1 VRCAKGKAVQLQ
13 GPFTLPPFFDYA
25 ATFLYAISGALI
37 AARRH
42 YDFSGIL
49 ALALVSSTGGG
60 LLRDGLFLQSGPP
73 LLLRTPVYLALIGI
87 ATTIIVSIGPYVLRL
102 PFFEQVV
109 ALMDALGLGAYG
121 IVGLQFSVAT
131 GLGLP
136 AAVFVGVVNAV
147 GGGLLRDVLVRRE
160 PDVFK
165 PGTPA
170 ASAALV
176 GCLLFLLLTRLLRV
190 GETLAALI
198 AIGVVFS
205 IRALALQFDLR
216 TRPLRGF
223 DHHAPG

>member
-1 VRCAKGKAVQLQ
+1 VEKGKSVQLQ
-13 GPFTLPPFFDYA
+13 GPFTLPPYFDYA
-25 ATFLYAISGALI
+25 ATFLYAITGALI
-37 AARRH
+37 AARRR
-42 YDFSGIL
+42 YDFSGII

-73 LLLRTPVYLALIGI
+73 VLLRTSVYLWLI
-87 ATTIIVSIGPYVLRL
+87 AAASVIVMLVGHYVTRL
-102 PFFEQVV
+102 PFFELVV
-109 ALMDALGLGAYG
+109 SLMDALGLGAYG
-121 IVGLQFSVAT
+121 IVGLQFSIAT

-165 PGTPA
+165 PGTPTA
-170 ASAALV
+170 LAALV
-176 GCLLFLLLTRLLRV
+176 GCLLFLILTRLLRF

-205 IRALALQFDLR
+205 IRALALRFGLR
-216 TRPLRGF
+216 TRSLRRF
-223 DHHAPG
+223 DLDESA